1 MTASAEERLCEEN
14 VYEAAAPPTAADTAV
29 RWSGTELV
37 EAARSGDAAARSA
50 LFQEYLPLVY
60 NVVGRGL
67 HGHPDVDDVVQETML
82 RALRALPRLREPERF
97 RGWLVA
103 IAVRQMYD
111 HGRRRKASTVH
122 QTSLSETGDIPDAS
136 AEFAELTVDR
146 RALARAGSDLLE
158 AGRWLSDE
166 ERRTMALWWQETAG
180 QLSRAEVAAA
190 LDLTVPHTAVRI
202 QRMKAKLELAV
213 GVLAAWRARPR
224 CADLTSLTAGGPAA
238 PGARVLTRL
247 SRHVRECP
255 RCQAAVGHRSSI
267 DDVPIRLSGLAV
279 PAALAAGIPG
289 LVGQHGLTSGAL
301 ASLWRA
307 VQHVVGRM
315 SAKSAVA
322 VGATA
327 TLVAVTG
334 IGIGIHQYLPDATP
348 APRAAAPAPG
358 ASTAH
363 DPGPAAPA
371 SASPSPAASP
381 TAPATT
387 PAADAH
393 TYSGLATADLYVAPD
408 GDDTNPGTLA
418 RPFATVA
425 RALSATRPG
434 QTVAVRGGT
443 YRPAG
448 TMALKTSGT
457 ADRRITVSNYRDE
470 RPLFDG
476 ARFSVGTPFVVQS
489 GAYLTVRGLEIVNA
503 PDIAYACASC
513 HDVVLAR
520 LSVHGNGRIGL
531 LFHGAGTNDNLVL
544 DSDFFDNHESGSSG
558 GYADG
563 LVFRDGSGTGNR
575 VQGCRTYDNS
585 GDGTDVSGFTGA
597 VAVERTWSFGNGV
610 NHWGITDFSGGGS
623 GFKLG
628 GGGGT
633 TDQANPAVQTVTNS
647 AAWDNAGFG
656 FTEVGD
662 SGTPRLTRNTAYRNG
677 AAGFA
682 FVHSAATL
690 EHNLALANHP
700 DGWLGNRARH
710 TGDSWDQP
718 GWTTAVLRLTGS
730 TTTTAPRGSDGSL
743 PATRFLTNTRDATT
757 GAAMS

>member
-14 VYEAAAPPTAADTAV
+14 VYEAAAPLTAADTAV

-37 EAARSGDAAARSA
+37 EAARSGDTDARSA
-50 LFQEYLPLVY
+50 LFREYLPLVY

-82 RALRALPRLREPERF
+82 RALRALPGLREPERF
-97 RGWLVA
+97 RSWILA
-103 IAVRQMYD
+103 IAIRQMYD

-122 QTSLSETGDIPDAS
+122 QTPLPDTGDIPDAS

-146 RALARAGSDLLE
+146 RTLARAGSDLLE

-180 QLSRAEVAAA
+180 QLSRAEVATA
-190 LDLTVPHTAVRI
+190 LNLTVPHTAVRI

-213 GVLAAWRARPR
+213 DVLAAWRARPR
-224 CADLTSLTAGGPAA
+224 CADLSALTDGGPAA
-238 PGARVLTRL
+238 AGARVLTRL
-247 SRHVRECP
+247 SRHVRDCP
-255 RCQAAVGHRSSI
+255 QCQATVSARSSI

-279 PAALAAGIPG
+279 PAALVAGIPG
-289 LVGQHGLTSGAL
+289 LVGQHGLAPGAL

-307 VQHVVGRM
+307 VRHILGRM

-334 IGIGIHQYLPDATP
+334 LGIHQYLPDATP
-348 APRAAAPAPG
+348 APRAPAPTPG
-358 ASTAH
+358 ASAAH
-363 DPGPAAPA
+363 RPGPAASASVSASA
-371 SASPSPAASP
+371 SASPTASA
-381 TAPATT
+381 TAPA
-387 PAADAH
+387 AGARA
-393 TYSGLATADLYVAPD
+393 YSGVATADYYVAPD

-418 RPFATVA
+418 RPFATVT
-425 RALSATRPG
+425 RAVSGTRPG

-443 YRPAG
+443 YQPAG
-448 TMALKTSGT
+448 TIALRTSGT

-470 RPLFDG
+470 HPVFDG
-476 ARFSVGTPFVVQS
+476 ARFSAGTPFVVQS

-503 PDIAYACASC
+503 PAIAYACESC
-513 HDVVLAR
+513 HDDVLTR
-520 LSVHGNGRIGL
+520 LSVHRNGRIGL
-531 LFHGAGTNDNLVL
+531 LLHGAGTNNNLVL
-544 DSDFFDNHESGSSG
+544 DSDFFDNHESGSTG

-563 LVFRDGSGTGNR
+563 LAFRDGSGAGNR
-575 VQGCRTYDNS
+575 IQGCRTYDNS
-585 GDGTDVSGFTGA
+585 GDGADVSGFAGA

-610 NHWGITDFSGGGS
+610 NRWAIADFSGGGS

-628 GGGGT
+628 GGRSDRT
-633 TDQANPAVQTVTNS
+633 AQSATDS

-662 SGTPRLTRNTAYRNG
+662 TGAPRLTRNTAYRNG

-690 EHNLALANHP
+690 QHNLALANHP
-700 DGWLGNRARH
+700 DAWLGSGARH

-718 GWTTAVLRLTGS
+718 GWTASVLRLTGS
-730 TTTTAPRGSDGSL
+730 AATTAPRGPDGSL
-743 PATRFLTNTRDATT
+743 PSTRFLSNTRDAAT